1 MPKVTGYTPAS
12 GPPADRSGVVR
23 ASITEKARPS
33 SHSPAPH
40 SDNMA
45 LIHTSATTA
54 PAASPSTQNGSSG
67 RHDSTPSS
75 AAGSAGKASTVGSA
89 DAGEAVTTQMSA
101 VRMKTTTS
109 TRGGIGSPRP
119 SRERLDIAQ
128 LPVAGRDRGLGS
140 RPD

>member
-1 MPKVTGYTPAS
+1 M
-12 GPPADRSGVVR
+12 
-23 ASITEKARPS
+23 TEKARPS

-40 SDNMA
+40 SDNMV

-54 PAASPSTQNGSSG
+54 PAASPSTQNGLRG
-67 RHDSTPSS
+67 KHDSTPSS
-75 AAGSAGKASTVGSA
+75 AAGSAGSAGKASTVESA

-109 TRGGIGSPRP
+109 TRGGIDPPRP

-128 LPVAGRDRGLGS
+128 LPVAGRDR
-140 RPD
+140 